1 MNKDVKI
8 GLAIGLLLL
17 VGLFVWLAY
26 VSSGKPTAPSDVPGA
41 ERVAPDT
48 TARRPGP
55 SARDYF
61 PSRPVTVEV
70 GRPPSTTEGG
80 IPGTAE
86 LTPEAL
92 KYLELLR
99 DTTDETAL
107 PSETVI
113 PPPDTTM
120 LVATPSTY
128 VVKGGDVLST
138 ISQEVYGTSR
148 YWQRIAQAN
157 NIVEPSRLRIGM
169 ILQIPPLP
177 TGERVGITP
186 TPSAGEQIHRVEEG
200 DTLSEISQKYYGTV
214 RHVKDIMQANNLT
227 DENWLRI
234 GQVLTIP
241 KLEVPSIT
249 VWTPTPP
256 TAPGEYVVQE
266 GDTLTSISQQFYGST
281 RFYTLIMNANG
292 IDYPEAL
299 RPGQKLV
306 IPAKP
311 TGEPAAPGREPS
323 EPGLKPG
330 ERRYVVQE
338 GDTLSE
344 IASRELG
351 SSREYFRLMQRNNI
365 TDAYLLRPGQV
376 IILPVRSSLRILS
389 TEARE
394 R

>member
-26 VSSGKPTAPSDVPGA
+26 VSSRKPTAPSDVPGV
-41 ERVAPDT
+41 ERVAPGT
-48 TARRPGP
+48 TPGRPGP

-61 PSRPVTVEV
+61 PPRPVTVEV

-99 DTTDETAL
+99 DTTDEPPTS
-107 PSETVI
+107 SETVI
-113 PPPDTTM
+113 PADTTM

-157 NIVEPSRLRIGM
+157 NITEPSRLRIGM
-169 ILQIPPLP
+169 IIHIPPLP
-177 TGERVGITP
+177 IEERVGITP

-249 VWTPTPP
+249 VSTPTRP

-311 TGEPAAPGREPS
+311 TGEPATPGREPS
-323 EPGLKPG
+323 DPGLRPG

-344 IASRELG
+344 IAFSELG
-351 SSREYFRLMQRNNI
+351 SSREYLRLMQRNNI

-376 IILPVRSSLRILS
+376 LILPVRSSLRILS